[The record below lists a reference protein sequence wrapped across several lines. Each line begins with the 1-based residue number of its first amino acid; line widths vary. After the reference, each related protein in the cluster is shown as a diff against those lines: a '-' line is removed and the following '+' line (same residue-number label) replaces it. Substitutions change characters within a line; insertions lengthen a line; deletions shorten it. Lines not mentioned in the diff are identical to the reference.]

1 LGKNPDRPGITNEL
15 KISDMSPV
23 DANRVIL
30 TGENSVIRLSDNDS
44 GISAAS
50 RRSGREYYGNEPK

>member
-1 LGKNPDRPGITNEL
+1 
-15 KISDMSPV
+15 MSPV

-30 TGENSVIRLSDNDS
+30 TRENSVIRLSDNDS
-44 GISAAS
+44 GISAAA